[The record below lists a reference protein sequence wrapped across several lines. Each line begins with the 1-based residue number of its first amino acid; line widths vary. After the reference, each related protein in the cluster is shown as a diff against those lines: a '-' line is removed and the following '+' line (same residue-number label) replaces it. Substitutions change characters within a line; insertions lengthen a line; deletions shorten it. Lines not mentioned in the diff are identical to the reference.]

1 MLFKNII
8 RIITSYKLSL
18 LQVIFF
24 EIIYIL
30 IGFKGNKINFSKNNE
45 MYDNIPYPYFFL
57 IKIKRTLKVSN
68 FTKFIDLGCGS
79 GRVINFFNKSF
90 PNKSF
95 VGIEYFSEQYNYCRK
110 IFVKNSN
117 IEIFQDDFRK
127 IDFSKFDADCY
138 FFNNPWRNEIEP
150 FDFIV
155 NMSQSFT
162 KKSILI
168 ILANYSEKFC
178 ERLNEGL
185 KNSQCIGRYYI
196 KYNKGYHILKLNSE
210 K

>member
-45 MYDNIPYPYFFL
+45 MNDNIPYPYFFL

-79 GRVINFFNKSF
+79 AASSF
-90 PNKSF
+90 PMDTHTRQN
-95 VGIEYFSEQYNYCRK
+95 
-110 IFVKNSN
+110 
-117 IEIFQDDFRK
+117 
-127 IDFSKFDADCY
+127 
-138 FFNNPWRNEIEP
+138 
-150 FDFIV
+150 
-155 NMSQSFT
+155 
-162 KKSILI
+162 
-168 ILANYSEKFC
+168 
-178 ERLNEGL
+178 
-185 KNSQCIGRYYI
+185 
-196 KYNKGYHILKLNSE
+196 
-210 K
+210 